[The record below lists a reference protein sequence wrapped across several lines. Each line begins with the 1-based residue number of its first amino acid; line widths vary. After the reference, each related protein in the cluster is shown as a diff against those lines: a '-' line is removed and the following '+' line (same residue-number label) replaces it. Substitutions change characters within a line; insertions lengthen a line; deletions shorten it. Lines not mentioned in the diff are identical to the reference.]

1 MVFVELS
8 ALAVARHIGIFQ
20 LGALFTAIQGQ
31 IWFNMNIAEEG
42 IWGVSLN
49 DILLYAILL
58 YCLMLYCRERHMKC
72 VAQCYSADTYSDTVC
87 ANPEQ

>member
-20 LGALFTAIQGQ
+20 SEALFTAIQGQ

-42 IWGVSLN
+42 MWSVLLNAIYCYMLYVICYMLYIAEEGICSVSLN
-49 DILLYAILL
+49 ATVLN
-58 YCLMLYCRERHMKC
+58 
-72 VAQCYSADTYSDTVC
+72 SDAMC

>member
-20 LGALFTAIQGQ
+20 SEALFTAIQGQ

-42 IWGVSLN
+42 ICSVSFFLSTFITVYEIS
-49 DILLYAILL
+49 DEAVLIVQTKHFKY
-58 YCLMLYCRERHMKC
+58 
-72 VAQCYSADTYSDTVC
+72 TYF
-87 ANPEQ
+87 

>member
-20 LGALFTAIQGQ
+20 LEALFTAIQGQ

-42 IWGVSLN
+42 ICSVSLN
-49 DILLYAILL
+49 ATVLILIQTPCVRIQSSEMKRIIHHTYPLYSIF
-58 YCLMLYCRERHMKC
+58 
-72 VAQCYSADTYSDTVC
+72 
-87 ANPEQ
+87 

>member
-20 LGALFTAIQGQ
+20 SEVLFTAIQGQ

-42 IWGVSLN
+42 IWSVSFN
-49 DILLYAILL
+49 IIYNISYPLYSIHESNMNIA
-58 YCLMLYCRERHMKC
+58 E
-72 VAQCYSADTYSDTVC
+72 
-87 ANPEQ
+87 